1 MAREKKVDPC
11 GCKGRDLGSLG
22 VGKRM
27 SAKSNLPQPTG
38 RCELLDGQYCQAFPH
53 AMKLLFALNKKAKVP
68 EEFFKLK
75 KAFSKSKRDELPV
88 VPCEQAF
95 LHGNSEGTRAWRKL
109 MPETKFRGCHELERD
124 ILDADLLSSRPT
136 ESFGKRHD
144 VSQQQ
149 ELVERWSENTGKDGL
164 DFDDVFSS
172 RVDGKR
178 SAFTIE
184 SLTKLLDETEA
195 DIREGPGR
203 PEGLDPFL
211 DAHLIERMKIRL
223 VNEERQR
230 RHSPRFV
237 AAVKSLTVRQRRA
250 ARLVYLENH
259 EGLTRSEIA
268 ARLGISLDS
277 LKERLAAVKTK
288 MLAHYPEYV
297 LVGAMLKKQAATEKL
312 RAVAAKQA
320 RATERRAQS
329 LLPCRYSNP
338 AMGVDVSYLCRVDDP
353 HPFGGE
359 IRPRTDIDAAKIREL
374 IQKEAHEKLTTLYR
388 STEMI
393 APPRAK
399 DDLKEDKLDAKILKQ
414 LWRRP
419 KI

>member
-22 VGKRM
+22 VGKRV
-27 SAKSNLPQPTG
+27 SANSNLPQPTG
-38 RCELLDGQYCQAFPH
+38 RCELLDGQFCQAFPH

-75 KAFSKSKRDELPV
+75 KAFSKSKRDEIPV

-95 LHGNSEGTRAWRKL
+95 LHGNSQGTRAWRKL
-109 MPETKFRGCHELERD
+109 MPDTKFRGCYELEQD

-144 VSQQQ
+144 VGQQQ
-149 ELVERWSENTGKDGL
+149 ELVERWSENADKNGL
-164 DFDDVFSS
+164 EFNDVFSA
-172 RVDGKR
+172 RVDGNR
-178 SAFTIE
+178 RAFTME
-184 SLTKLLDETEA
+184 SLTRLLDETEC

-203 PEGLDPFL
+203 PDGLDPFL
-211 DAHLIERMKIRL
+211 DAHLIDRMKMRL
-223 VNEERQR
+223 INEERER

-237 AAVKSLTVRQRRA
+237 AAVKSLTIRQRRA

-259 EGLTRSEIA
+259 EGLTRLEIA
-268 ARLGISLDS
+268 ARLGIGLDS

-288 MLAHYPEYV
+288 MLMHYPEYAI
-297 LVGAMLKKQAATEKL
+297 VGAMIKKQDAKEKIQAL
-312 RAVAAKQA
+312 AKKAEMASAKRA
-320 RATERRAQS
+320 EG
-329 LLPCRYSNP
+329 LMPCRYFNP
-338 AMGVDVSYLCRVDDP
+338 ALGVEVTYLCRSGDP

-359 IRPRTDIDAAKIREL
+359 VRLRQNVDAAKIREL
-374 IQKEAHEKLTTLYR
+374 IQKESLEKLTTLYR

-399 DDLKEDKLDAKILKQ
+399 DDPKEDKLDPKLLGQ
-414 LWRRP
+414 LWRPRP
-419 KI
+419 